1 MKKNSAKSVLIVVTC
16 AALCLGYYFYLTHR
30 DSGKEKEMSE
40 VEMVVSKDLEKS
52 YPKTAREVVKFYNRI
67 LDCYYTQDYTQEQLE
82 IMTEQAR
89 SLMDEELKENN
100 PQDLYL
106 ESVKAAIAS
115 FEEEKKSISNISIE
129 GSKEVEYKTKSG
141 KDYAY
146 VDVSYFVKSNKKG
159 KKSERVLQTYI
170 LRKDEN
176 ADWRILGFYQE

>member
-1 MKKNSAKSVLIVVTC
+1 
-16 AALCLGYYFYLTHR
+16 
-30 DSGKEKEMSE
+30 
-40 VEMVVSKDLEKS
+40 
-52 YPKTAREVVKFYNRI
+52 
-67 LDCYYTQDYTQEQLE
+67 
-82 IMTEQAR
+82 
-89 SLMDEELKENN
+89 MDEELKENN

-106 ESVKAAIAS
+106 ESVKADIAS

>member
-1 MKKNSAKSVLIVVTC
+1 
-16 AALCLGYYFYLTHR
+16 
-30 DSGKEKEMSE
+30 MSE

-82 IMTEQAR
+82 IMAEQAR
-89 SLMDEELKENN
+89 GLMDEELKENN

-106 ESVKAAIAS
+106 ESVKADIAS